1 MTSDPHRGQP
11 ILRRGAE
18 PARARLAV
26 ICIHGRGA
34 SAEDILTVADELE
47 LDDVAYLAPQ
57 AAGNTWYPYSFLA
70 PLNDNQPGLNSALGV
85 VAAIVDDL
93 SAQQIPSERV
103 AVLGFSQGAC
113 LSLEY
118 AARHA
123 RRYAAVIAFSGGL
136 IGPPGAPRE
145 YTGSMDGTPL
155 FIGCSDIDPHI
166 PVERVRDSAVV
177 FRGLSA
183 QVEERIYPRMG
194 HTINGDEIS
203 RVRKLLAR

>member
-11 ILRRGAE
+11 ILRRGPE
-18 PARARLAV
+18 PARARLAL

-70 PLNDNQPGLNSALGV
+70 PLTDNQPGLNSALGV
-85 VAAIVDDL
+85 VASIVDDL
-93 SAQQIPSERV
+93 SAQQIAAERV

-123 RRYAAVIAFSGGL
+123 RRYAAVIGFSGGL

-166 PVERVRDSAVV
+166 PVERVRESAVV